1 MAILNCKICIIGA
14 GPAGSTT
21 SIFLSKF
28 GIPHILIDAATFP
41 RDKVCGDGI
50 DLRGIRILNLI
61 DINILKHELP
71 KDDRFTPCIGARLI
85 KPSGKVRDFL
95 FPTSKNALHEYPFYV
110 SKRKDFD
117 DFLLQKTTSDFATV
131 YQGTKVI
138 DIEKLADKWVLKAIN
153 NGNPIEIHCQF
164 LVGAD
169 GDHSVVLKHLNE
181 RKVERR
187 HYAASVRQYWK
198 NVTASTNNNLLE
210 YYTPKKYPFSYF
222 WIFPLPNGEVNV
234 GFIMLSKY
242 IAKNNYN
249 VRKIFDEIITDDP
262 IISSRFKNAIA
273 VEPPAGWGLP
283 LASLQRK
290 VHGDNWLLVGD
301 AASLISPISG
311 EGIGNA
317 MLSGYMAAHFIQKAV
332 LANDFSESVFEN
344 YPKELYR
351 YFKEDI
357 EKYNSYSDKN
367 EKLVMWIINNLI
379 ITKIFGINLFKFI
392 SKKWLHTAYHKKIK
406 VNL

>member
-1 MAILNCKICIIGA
+1 MAVLNCKICIVGA

-28 GIPHILIDAATFP
+28 GIPHLLVDASIFP

-61 DINILKHELP
+61 DPNILKHELP
-71 KDDRFTPCIGARLI
+71 MNNSFTPCVGARLI
-85 KPSGKVRDFL
+85 QPSGKVRDFL
-95 FPTSKNALHEYPFYV
+95 FPYSKNAPHEHPFYV

-117 DFLLQKTTSDFATV
+117 TFLLQKTTSNYATV
-131 YQGTKVI
+131 YQGTKI
-138 DIEKLADKWVLKAIN
+138 IAIEKLTDKWVLKTN
-153 NGNPIEIHCQF
+153 NDKILEIHCEF

-169 GDHSVVLKHLNE
+169 GDHSIVLKYLNE
-181 RKVERR
+181 RKVDRG

-198 NVTASTNNNLLE
+198 NVNTLTNNNLLE

-222 WIFPLPNGEVNV
+222 WIFPLPNGEFNV

-242 IAKNNYN
+242 IAKKNYN
-249 VRKIFDEIITDDP
+249 VRKIFDEIITTDP
-262 IISSRFKNAIA
+262 IISPRFKRAIA
-273 VEPPAGWGLP
+273 LESAAGWGLP

-290 VHGDNWLLVGD
+290 VHGNNWLLVGD

-332 LANDFSESVFEN
+332 LENDFSESVFEN

-357 EKYNSYSDKN
+357 KKYNSYSDKN
-367 EKLVMWIINNLI
+367 GKLVMWLINNLI
-379 ITKIFGINLFKFI
+379 ITKIFGIDLFKHL
-392 SKKWLHTAYHKKIK
+392 SKKWLNTAYHKSIE